1 MRFDGWCSLAKQLV
15 DGFGAWRQLGD
26 MSWPGGTG
34 SAKELVTVAMVRGD
48 DHKPFEQR
56 IVRGNIDLNT
66 PRLATECC
74 LSP

>member
-1 MRFDGWCSLAKQLV
+1 
-15 DGFGAWRQLGD
+15 

-48 DHKPFEQR
+48 DYKPFEQR

-66 PRLATECC
+66 RHSSLSVLSRLASGLLLCTIA
-74 LSP
+74 SASDARFVDNRTQ